1 MRNVFFGAVLIG
13 ALGTSMML
21 GGCASVES
29 VEAAQK
35 VADTALTTATAAQAS
50 ANNAHQVAGQAL
62 GAAQAAQ
69 SSAQMAQQAADRA
82 NATATQN
89 GQQMAELQAKQRRRG
104 ERD

>member
-1 MRNVFFGAVLIG
+1 MRKVFLGTVLIG
-13 ALGTSMML
+13 ALGSFTML
-21 GGCASVES
+21 GGCASVDS

-50 ANNAHQVAGQAL
+50 ANNAYQVAGQAL
-62 GAAQAAQ
+62 AGAQTAQ
-69 SSAQMAQQAADRA
+69 SSAQMAQQTADKA
-82 NATATQN
+82 NSAVAEQ

>member
-1 MRNVFFGAVLIG
+1 MRKVFFGAILIG
-13 ALGTSMML
+13 ALGSFTML

-62 GAAQAAQ
+62 AGAQAAQ
-69 SSAQMAQQAADRA
+69 SSAQMAQQTADKA
-82 NATATQN
+82 NSAVAEQ